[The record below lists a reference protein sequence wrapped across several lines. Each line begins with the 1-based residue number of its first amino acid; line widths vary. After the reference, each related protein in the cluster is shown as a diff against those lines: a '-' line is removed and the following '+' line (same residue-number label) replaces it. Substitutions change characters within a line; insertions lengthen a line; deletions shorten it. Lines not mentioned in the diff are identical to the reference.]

1 MLTDHLTTDSSRHT
15 DRFSHSSPGGARVG
29 GAIDPWHR
37 LGESKMTVI
46 PDSLSLA
53 RSDIQQ
59 NISISNNATR

>member
-46 PDSLSLA
+46 PEYQTVSA
-53 RSDIQQ
+53 
-59 NISISNNATR
+59 